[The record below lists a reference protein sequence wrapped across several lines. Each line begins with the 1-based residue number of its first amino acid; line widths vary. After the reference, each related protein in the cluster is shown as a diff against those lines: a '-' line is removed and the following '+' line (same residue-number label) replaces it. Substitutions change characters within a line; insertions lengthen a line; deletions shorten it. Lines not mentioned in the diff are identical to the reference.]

1 MFIYC
6 IFKLLV
12 PIRCFTCGGLVG
24 DKYEEFANNK
34 DGDESPS
41 KVLDDLGL
49 KRYCCRRTIISTV
62 EFIDQMMPYYEALSK
77 TQDSFS

>member
-1 MFIYC
+1 M
-6 IFKLLV
+6 LV

-24 DKYEEFANNK
+24 DKYEEFTNSK

-49 KRYCCRRTIISTV
+49 KRYCCRRTVLSTV
-62 EFIDQMMPYYEALSK
+62 EFIDQMMPYYESLSK
-77 TQDSFS
+77 TQDSFNM

>member
-1 MFIYC
+1 M
-6 IFKLLV
+6 LV

-77 TQDSFS
+77 TQDSFSLWYLR

>member
-1 MFIYC
+1 M
-6 IFKLLV
+6 LV

-49 KRYCCRRTIISTV
+49 KRYCCRRTVLSTV

-77 TQDSFS
+77 TQDSFSL

>member
-1 MFIYC
+1 M
-6 IFKLLV
+6 LV

-77 TQDSFS
+77 TQDSFSL

>member
-1 MFIYC
+1 
-6 IFKLLV
+6 LLV

-41 KVLDDLGL
+41 NILDDLGL
-49 KRYCCRRTIISTV
+49 KRYCCRRTILSTV

-77 TQDSFS
+77 TQDSFSL

>member
-1 MFIYC
+1 M
-6 IFKLLV
+6 LV

>member
-1 MFIYC
+1 M
-6 IFKLLV
+6 LV

-49 KRYCCRRTIISTV
+49 KRYCCRRTILSTV

-77 TQDSFS
+77 TQDSFSL

>member
-1 MFIYC
+1 
-6 IFKLLV
+6 LLV